1 MDLTYTSWQ
10 KSPVDYSVRFVHCAF
25 CGHPPASCFKGQGLA
40 DLMMEEMK
48 SKFESLVRSIMVA
61 VTGVRKSWEGEEGMD
76 HPYKPI
82 SIRGM
87 LNISAWNRGKVQF

>member
-1 MDLTYTSWQ
+1 
-10 KSPVDYSVRFVHCAF
+10 
-25 CGHPPASCFKGQGLA
+25 
-40 DLMMEEMK
+40 MMEEMK